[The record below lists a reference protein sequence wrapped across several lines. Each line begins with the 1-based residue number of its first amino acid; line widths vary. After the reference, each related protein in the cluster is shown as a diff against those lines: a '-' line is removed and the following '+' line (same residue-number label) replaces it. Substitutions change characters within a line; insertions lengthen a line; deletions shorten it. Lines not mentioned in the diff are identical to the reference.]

1 MLSECFDR
9 LRLVGG
15 TEMQATRARN
25 GGSAK
30 WAPHSGSAL
39 CSIGSSKRS
48 AMTKRQP
55 ARRGAAIP
63 VTRGSGNVFADI
75 GLPNP
80 ERHLAKAQLVSLID
94 DALRARG
101 LTQQAAAALLGIDQ
115 PKVSRM
121 LRGHFEGISTQ
132 RLLDFLTALGRD
144 VEIVVRPAPKSRK
157 RGRLH
162 VAA

>member
-1 MLSECFDR
+1 M
-9 LRLVGG
+9 
-15 TEMQATRARN
+15 
-25 GGSAK
+25 K
-30 WAPHSGSAL
+30 
-39 CSIGSSKRS
+39 KRT
-48 AMTKRQP
+48 AGKR
-55 ARRGAAIP
+55 GEAIP
-63 VTRGSGNVFADI
+63 VTPSSGNVFRDL
-75 GLPNP
+75 GLPHP

-101 LTQQAAAALLGIDQ
+101 LTQQQAAALLGIDQ

-132 RLLDFLTALGRD
+132 RLLDFLTALGHD